1 MGEIDADI
9 VAEMG
14 TANSNFGSDSKDI
27 QDDKDRAYAKAEKI
41 LKVCVDYHQG
51 LVDDAKADMDNK
63 CDVVLPAAATAR
75 DKAQTEFDNA
85 LKLLEEAK
93 ETRKLTIQTCTATR
107 DAALIQ
113 ADKFYAERATSIQ
126 SDHAAEETRLQ
137 TTIAQSDEIVKLV
150 GNMTFTASTLLQ
162 AKTEGDVSKSY
173 RTVDSGDE
181 KTKIVGLIESLQ
193 TQVANERSRS
203 AAEFLADNANNE
215 AEKARADD
223 EAAAVA
229 KADIDSLQAAVD
241 TARDAKTAAEP
252 ELAAATQAHQEA
264 SDIHNANM
272 DTRATAQKIQTTNT
286 PNFQKDL
293 EQTQAVADKILAKQE
308 ELHLKC
314 KLSEK
319 YLEITQG
326 YVTLI
331 QTAASSVS
339 TSALGTTVNSAVSV
353 DDSYTA
359 ADTVGMITNAHQS
372 IKAQLK
378 KETKAERARC
388 RLEGVDNPGCH
399 KSEAGTEAWDHD
411 THVDVDNHADTAG
424 MGQNQQ
430 YDANGEVASRRLPS
444 AQTLGSVVSTIL
456 SQIDA
461 EQTRVGIEC
470 AKQEATFNGQKI
482 DTYAVAQG
490 HYDAQMKEDADRLA
504 AAQLAEAASA
514 AVLATALARKQIAQS
529 DYDEKAATLRDAL
542 ATQEKYVPIVNKQKA
557 DSLATNIDRFNA
569 ASTAINDSKKSG
581 DAKYDEQDALLAE
594 VKTQVEAG
602 LNKVELLQ
610 SLTTVVKKIVKTR
623 LYDFSA
629 GKSKQFADQAAGN
642 YHDNGQGGFNSTEYS
657 GDTDTLTGMINSL
670 IAQNNQQLDVVKT
683 TSGTH
688 IAAEEKGRD
697 ARINAADATLQAE
710 LDRLQ
715 TDANFAHGELVAA
728 QAAEDAQEIVKDA
741 AIADRVLKED
751 IYYQTL
757 EEGNNRKSVALEKR
771 IACVTNA
778 NAAYTSETAAYAQSL
793 KSQGE
798 LLDYELQVVAQMR
811 KAMNGEE
818 FGAAP
823 EMKTFDH
830 CTNEKTAADAAA
842 TECNAA
848 KSACE
853 HSKIDTLNDG
863 STQTGRRLLASPC
876 DQETTSCDAKD
887 SARATY
893 ESCLGQ
899 AQLLST
905 EELKAAFVQLHS
917 KYASET
923 DMSDTFSEH
932 KDDMESIL
940 LAVEAKIAQGRS
952 AAKDQHDA
960 DVASSLAKQTQD
972 VAGCIAAEKAVIDKW
987 DSKIAVAKAAWDAAA
1002 VVEATEVAE
1011 YLRLVGIKNN
1021 MQSLYDAAVNRQQT
1035 EGSLARKLHKEDVD
1049 GAWEYYTDMH
1059 QGITSVATSDYEY
1072 LTEELESLQTVLDI
1086 VDQLNLDGD
1095 TNGEQVAAE
1104 HVTNDYATDAAQA
1117 KAAYHG
1123 ATINESNSQGRAGE
1137 GVNPT
1142 R

>member
-1 MGEIDADI
+1 M
-9 VAEMG
+9 
-14 TANSNFGSDSKDI
+14 
-27 QDDKDRAYAKAEKI
+27 
-41 LKVCVDYHQG
+41 
-51 LVDDAKADMDNK
+51 ADMDNK
-63 CDVVLPAAATAR
+63 CDVVLPAAVAAR
-75 DKAQTEFDNA
+75 DKAQAEFDNA

-162 AKTEGDVSKSY
+162 AKTEGGASKSY

-203 AAEFLADNANNE
+203 DAEFLSDNANNE

-241 TARDAKTAAEP
+241 AARDAKTAAEP
-252 ELAAATQAHQEA
+252 ELAAATLAHQEA

-272 DTRATAQKIQTTNT
+272 DTRAAAQKIQTTNT

-353 DDSYTA
+353 GDSCTA
-359 ADTVGMITNAHQS
+359 ANTVGMIANAHKS

-378 KETKAERARC
+378 KETDVERARC

-424 MGQNQQ
+424 MGENQQ
-430 YDANGEVASRRLPS
+430 YDANGEVAARRLLS
-444 AQTLGSVVSTIL
+444 AQTLGDVVSTIL
-456 SQIDA
+456 SQIGA
-461 EQTRVGIEC
+461 EQKRAGIGC

-490 HYDAQMKEDADRLA
+490 HYDAQMKEAADRLA

-514 AVLATALARKQIAQS
+514 AVLATALARKQIAQN

-623 LYDFSA
+623 LYDFTA
-629 GKSKQFADQAAGN
+629 GKSKHFDDKAAGN
-642 YHDNGQGGFNSTEYS
+642 YHNNGQGGTDSTEYS

-670 IAQNNQQLDVVKT
+670 IAQNNQQLEVVKT
-683 TSGTH
+683 TSDAH
-688 IAAEEKGRD
+688 IATEVKRRD
-697 ARINAADATLQAE
+697 ARISAADATLQAE
-710 LDRLQ
+710 LNRLQ
-715 TDANFAHGELVAA
+715 TDVNFAHGELVAA
-728 QAAEDAQEIVKDA
+728 QAAQEIIKDA
-741 AIADRVLKED
+741 AIADRVLKES
-751 IYYQTL
+751 IFYQTL
-757 EEGNNRKSVALEKR
+757 EEGNDRKAAALAKR
-771 IACVTNA
+771 VTCVA
-778 NAAYTSETAAYAQSL
+778 NAEAAYA
-793 KSQGE
+793 
-798 LLDYELQVVAQMR
+798 A
-811 KAMNGEE
+811 
-818 FGAAP
+818 
-823 EMKTFDH
+823 
-830 CTNEKTAADAAA
+830 
-842 TECNAA
+842 
-848 KSACE
+848 
-853 HSKIDTLNDG
+853 
-863 STQTGRRLLASPC
+863 
-876 DQETTSCDAKD
+876 ETTAYAAS
-887 SARATY
+887 
-893 ESCLGQ
+893 
-899 AQLLST
+899 LS
-905 EELKAAFVQLHS
+905 
-917 KYASET
+917 
-923 DMSDTFSEH
+923 
-932 KDDMESIL
+932 
-940 LAVEAKIAQGRS
+940 
-952 AAKDQHDA
+952 
-960 DVASSLAKQTQD
+960 
-972 VAGCIAAEKAVIDKW
+972 
-987 DSKIAVAKAAWDAAA
+987 
-1002 VVEATEVAE
+1002 
-1011 YLRLVGIKNN
+1011 
-1021 MQSLYDAAVNRQQT
+1021 
-1035 EGSLARKLHKEDVD
+1035 
-1049 GAWEYYTDMH
+1049 
-1059 QGITSVATSDYEY
+1059 
-1072 LTEELESLQTVLDI
+1072 
-1086 VDQLNLDGD
+1086 
-1095 TNGEQVAAE
+1095 
-1104 HVTNDYATDAAQA
+1104 
-1117 KAAYHG
+1117 
-1123 ATINESNSQGRAGE
+1123 SQ
-1137 GVNPT
+1137 N
-1142 R
+1142 

>member
-1 MGEIDADI
+1 MGDDSKSAADATFAENTGLATSKRDTSLQYLSEETATLAELREALSSLGDVSECATALLQKGTLSAEQTQAVVSLLALSGKSQYDNAQRAGYVAGSHTQTCKIEDLLKEIDADI

-41 LKVCVDYHQG
+41 LQDCVDYHQG
-51 LVDDAKADMDNK
+51 LVDAAKADMDNK
-63 CDVVLPAAATAR
+63 CDVVLPAAVAAR
-75 DKAQTEFDNA
+75 DKAQAEFDNA

-241 TARDAKTAAEP
+241 TARVAKTAAEP
-252 ELAAATQAHQEA
+252 ELAAATLAHQEA

-339 TSALGTTVNSAVSV
+339 TSALGTTVNNAVSV

-359 ADTVGMITNAHQS
+359 ADTVGMIANAHQS
-372 IKAQLK
+372 IKAQLA
-378 KETKAERARC
+378 KETDAERARC
-388 RLEGVDNPGCH
+388 RLGG
-399 KSEAGTEAWDHD
+399 
-411 THVDVDNHADTAG
+411 
-424 MGQNQQ
+424 
-430 YDANGEVASRRLPS
+430 
-444 AQTLGSVVSTIL
+444 VVSTIL
-456 SQIDA
+456 SQIGA

-514 AVLATALARKQIAQS
+514 AVLATALARKQIAQN

-557 DSLATNIDRFNA
+557 DSLATNTDRFNA
-569 ASTAINDSKKSG
+569 ASTAISDSKKSG

-610 SLTTVVKKIVKTR
+610 
-623 LYDFSA
+623 
-629 GKSKQFADQAAGN
+629 
-642 YHDNGQGGFNSTEYS
+642 
-657 GDTDTLTGMINSL
+657 
-670 IAQNNQQLDVVKT
+670 
-683 TSGTH
+683 
-688 IAAEEKGRD
+688 
-697 ARINAADATLQAE
+697 
-710 LDRLQ
+710 
-715 TDANFAHGELVAA
+715 
-728 QAAEDAQEIVKDA
+728 
-741 AIADRVLKED
+741 
-751 IYYQTL
+751 
-757 EEGNNRKSVALEKR
+757 
-771 IACVTNA
+771 
-778 NAAYTSETAAYAQSL
+778 
-793 KSQGE
+793 
-798 LLDYELQVVAQMR
+798 
-811 KAMNGEE
+811 
-818 FGAAP
+818 
-823 EMKTFDH
+823 
-830 CTNEKTAADAAA
+830 
-842 TECNAA
+842 
-848 KSACE
+848 
-853 HSKIDTLNDG
+853 
-863 STQTGRRLLASPC
+863 
-876 DQETTSCDAKD
+876 
-887 SARATY
+887 
-893 ESCLGQ
+893 
-899 AQLLST
+899 
-905 EELKAAFVQLHS
+905 
-917 KYASET
+917 
-923 DMSDTFSEH
+923 
-932 KDDMESIL
+932 
-940 LAVEAKIAQGRS
+940 
-952 AAKDQHDA
+952 
-960 DVASSLAKQTQD
+960 
-972 VAGCIAAEKAVIDKW
+972 
-987 DSKIAVAKAAWDAAA
+987 
-1002 VVEATEVAE
+1002 
-1011 YLRLVGIKNN
+1011 
-1021 MQSLYDAAVNRQQT
+1021 
-1035 EGSLARKLHKEDVD
+1035 
-1049 GAWEYYTDMH
+1049 
-1059 QGITSVATSDYEY
+1059 
-1072 LTEELESLQTVLDI
+1072 
-1086 VDQLNLDGD
+1086 
-1095 TNGEQVAAE
+1095 
-1104 HVTNDYATDAAQA
+1104 
-1117 KAAYHG
+1117 
-1123 ATINESNSQGRAGE
+1123 
-1137 GVNPT
+1137 
-1142 R
+1142 